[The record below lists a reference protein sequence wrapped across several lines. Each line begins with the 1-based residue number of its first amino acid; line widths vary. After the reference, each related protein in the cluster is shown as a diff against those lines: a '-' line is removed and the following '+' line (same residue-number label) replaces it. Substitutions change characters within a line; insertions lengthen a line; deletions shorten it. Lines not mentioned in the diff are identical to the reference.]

1 MDQADL
7 TGIIEAILF
16 IKGEPMAVDDLVN
29 GLEST
34 RPEVESALAELR
46 DGCAVN
52 ARGLRINR
60 HGETVQLTTR
70 PEFAPYIEMVLQPPT
85 KQALTHTLMETL
97 SIIAFRQPVTKPEI
111 EAIRGVKCDY
121 SVQFLLARGLIAEAG
136 RREALGR
143 PIEYIT
149 TDEFLRHF
157 GIESIDELPA
167 APLIGESDYD

>member
-1 MDQADL
+1 MDQTGL

-16 IKGEPMAVDDLVN
+16 IKGEPIAIDDLVS
-29 GLEST
+29 GLGST
-34 RPEVESALAELR
+34 RADVESALAALR
-46 DGCAVN
+46 DNCAAG
-52 ARGLRINR
+52 ARGLMVNR
-60 HGETVQLTTR
+60 HGGTVQLTTR
-70 PEFAPYIEMVLQPPT
+70 PELAPYIEMVLQPPT
-85 KQALTHTLMETL
+85 KQALTQTIMETL

-121 SVQFLLARGLIAEAG
+121 SVQFLLARGLIAESG

-167 APLIGESDYD
+167 APLAEEAEHD

>member
-1 MDQADL
+1 MDQAGL

-16 IKGEPMAVDDLVN
+16 IKGEPMAIDDLVI
-29 GLEST
+29 GLGSA
-34 RPEVESALAELR
+34 RPDVESAIEELR
-46 DGCAVN
+46 DNYSTN
-52 ARGLRINR
+52 ARGLKINR

-70 PEFAPYIEMVLQPPT
+70 PELAPYIEMVLQPPT
-85 KQALTHTLMETL
+85 KQALTQTVMETL

-121 SVQFLLARGLIAEAG
+121 SVQFLLARGLIAETG

-157 GIESIDELPA
+157 GIESIDDLPA
-167 APLIGESDYD
+167 APLIEEAEHD

>member
-1 MDQADL
+1 MDQAGL

-16 IKGEPMAVDDLVN
+16 IKGEPVAVNDLVS
-29 GLEST
+29 GLGST
-34 RPEVESALAELR
+34 RPAVESALATLQ
-46 DGCAVN
+46 DGCA
-52 ARGLRINR
+52 ASTRGLRINR

-70 PEFAPYIEMVLQPPT
+70 PELAPYVEMVLQPPT
-85 KQALTHTLMETL
+85 RQALTHTVLETL
-97 SIIAFRQPVTKPEI
+97 SIIAFRQPVTKPEV

-121 SVQFLLARGLIAEAG
+121 SVQFLLTRGLIAEAG

-157 GIESIDELPA
+157 GIESINDLPA
-167 APLIGESDYD
+167 APLIVESEHD